1 MAEKIRE
8 GKVRCSFC
16 QKTEDQVRKL
26 IAGPDGAY
34 ICDECVGI
42 CSEIMEE
49 EFGGYDQEDILGS
62 EINLMKP
69 EEIHAILDDYVIG
82 QDEAKKALSVA
93 VYNHYKR
100 VTASRNLDV
109 ELQKSN
115 ILMLGP
121 TGSGKTLLAQ
131 TLARLLNVPFAI
143 ADATT
148 LTEAGYA
155 VAAVVTQPD
164 KPKGRG
170 KTLLPTPVKEEAVMH
185 DIPVYQPEKVRNN
198 PEFLEILK
206 EINPEIIV
214 VAAYGQ
220 IIPKEILELP
230 KFGCINIHASLLPKY
245 RGAAP
250 IQQAVIDGEKVS
262 GVTIQQMGEG
272 LDTGDMISKIVI
284 PISPTETG
292 GSLFGKLAQAGADLL
307 IKTLPSIE
315 QGTAEFEKQP
325 EESPTPYA
333 AMITKQMGL
342 MDFRKSAEELERL
355 VRGLNPWPSAYTFLN
370 GKTLKV
376 WKCKVSTEKTDAVPG
391 TIFLA
396 DKEGIHT
403 ACGEGVLIL
412 TEVQLEGKKRMET
425 EAFLRGYH
433 IENGIV
439 FTDHK
444 E

>member
-1 MAEKIRE
+1 MKIVYM
-8 GKVRCSFC
+8 G
-16 QKTEDQVRKL
+16 T
-26 IAGPDGAY
+26 PDFA
-34 ICDECVGI
+34 VNP
-42 CSEIMEE
+42 
-49 EFGGYDQEDILGS
+49 L
-62 EINLMKP
+62 
-69 EEIHAILDDYVIG
+69 HA
-82 QDEAKKALSVA
+82 
-93 VYNHYKR
+93 
-100 VTASRNLDV
+100 
-109 ELQKSN
+109 
-115 ILMLGP
+115 
-121 TGSGKTLLAQ
+121 LA
-131 TLARLLNVPFAI
+131 
-143 ADATT
+143 
-148 LTEAGYA
+148 EAGYE
-155 VAAVVTQPD
+155 VAGVITQPD

-170 KTLLPTPVKEEAVMH
+170 KTMLPTPVKEEAMKH
-185 DIPVYQPEKVRNN
+185 GFPVYQPVKVRD
-198 PEFLEILK
+198 PEFLQVLEKLD
-206 EINPEIIV
+206 PDIIV
-214 VAAYGQ
+214 VAAFGQ
-220 IIPKEILELP
+220 IIPKSILELP
-230 KFGCINIHASLLPKY
+230 KYGCINIHASLLPKY

-250 IQQAVIDGEKVS
+250 IQQAVIDGEKES
-262 GVTIQQMGEG
+262 GVTIMRMGTG
-272 LDTGDMISKIVI
+272 LDTGDMISRIVV
-284 PISPTETG
+284 PIAKDETG
-292 GSLFGKLAQAGADLL
+292 GTLFDKLAEAGAKLL
-307 IKTLPSIE
+307 VETLPHIFD
-315 QGTAEFEKQP
+315 GTAVYEKQP

-333 AMITKQMGL
+333 GMITKQMGL